1 MMRKRILISI
11 LTVVVSLNL
20 FAVEVHSVR
29 RNPPPPPP
37 HHHHHPRHHPEPKD
51 ETSSFFA
58 DLFVSLWFLNN
69 VFVTFDDYPYAD
81 GFYLNFFTQNTLN
94 PNIFENENST
104 QDDNSG
110 AIEDSDIIIPIRK
123 KEQFY
128 RFNLESGLFCFPSQK
143 RIGNETRFE
152 GYIWKFFG
160 PVFEND
166 IYSEKI
172 FSNSQNDFIG
182 NVRLGGQL
190 SLLHSNLFD
199 VSFFVQWSYF
209 YGIYTNLNLN
219 GVNCGFIIRSYPMKP
234 ILFEMRFNFQ
244 DFFDN
249 LAENYFECH
258 IEIGVELNSPYEV
271 YVAWKL
277 IEDFI
282 FTDDIFFG
290 FAFGM
295 KYNF

>member
-1 MMRKRILISI
+1 MRKRILISI
-11 LTVVVSLNL
+11 LAVVFSLNL
-20 FAVEVHSVR
+20 FAVEVKSVR
-29 RNPPPPPP
+29 REPPPPPPPPPP
-37 HHHHHPRHHPEPKD
+37 HHHHPEPRD
-51 ETSSFFA
+51 EASSFFT
-58 DLFVSLWFLNN
+58 DLFVSLWLLDNI
-69 VFVTFDDYPYAD
+69 FVTFDDYPYAD
-81 GFYLNFFTQNTLN
+81 GFYLNFFTPNTLN
-94 PNIFENENST
+94 PNILKNENSS
-104 QDDNSG
+104 QNDNSG
-110 AIEDSDIIIPIRK
+110 AIEDSDIIIPVGK

-128 RFNLESGLFCFPSQK
+128 RFDLETGVFCFPSQK
-143 RIGNETRFE
+143 RFGNETRFE

-172 FSNSQNDFIG
+172 FSNSQKDFVG

-190 SLLHSNLFD
+190 SLFHSNLFD

-209 YGIYTNLNLN
+209 YGTYTNLG

-234 ILFEMRFNFQ
+234 ILLETRFNIQ

-249 LAENYFECH
+249 PAENYFECH
-258 IEIGVELNSPYEV
+258 IELGIELNSPCEV

-282 FTDDIFFG
+282 FTDDIFSG
-290 FAFGM
+290 FAFGI